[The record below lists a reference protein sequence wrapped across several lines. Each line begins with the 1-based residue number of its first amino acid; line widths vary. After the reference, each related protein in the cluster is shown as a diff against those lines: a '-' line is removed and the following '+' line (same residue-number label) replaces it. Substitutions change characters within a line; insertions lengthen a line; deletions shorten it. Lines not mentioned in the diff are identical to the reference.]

1 MNWRNEGIEIS
12 IAGFTMTQYLS
23 PEQILF
29 LHSRLIAETGGA
41 HGVRDLGML
50 LSAIGRPQATFEE
63 TDLYPDLFLKAAA
76 LMDSLVRNH
85 PFVDG
90 NKRTAI
96 ASAAL
101 FLRINGY
108 QLAVENNE
116 MVRFALACA
125 QSQLSLDEIVEWFK
139 RYCADTD

>member
-1 MNWRNEGIEIS
+1 MNWRNEGIETS
-12 IAGFTMTQYLS
+12 IAGFIMTQYLS

-63 TDLYPDLFLKAAA
+63 KDLYSDLFLKAAA
-76 LMDSLVRNH
+76 LTDSLVRNH

-101 FLRINGY
+101 FLRLNGH
-108 QLAVENNE
+108 QLVVENNE

-139 RYCADTD
+139 RFSSGRA